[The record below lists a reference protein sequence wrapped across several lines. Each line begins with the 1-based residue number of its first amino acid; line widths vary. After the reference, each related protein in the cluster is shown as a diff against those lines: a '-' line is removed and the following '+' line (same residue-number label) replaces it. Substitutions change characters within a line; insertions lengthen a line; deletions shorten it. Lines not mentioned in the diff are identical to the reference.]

1 MIYSITASH
10 NGIDYPIHTFYYY
23 PKREAIAR
31 YKEMFGLKGKHNVI
45 INL

>member
-10 NGIDYPIHTFYYY
+10 NGIDYPLHTFYFYS
-23 PKREAIAR
+23 KKEAIAR
-31 YKEMFGLKGKHNVI
+31 YKLLFGLKGKHNVI